1 MMMVMMIVTTKL
13 IRTHDGDDNYD
24 YACDGGGDYGS
35 VDGDADNDD
44 DNDDNDNNML
54 SIQIAV

>member
-1 MMMVMMIVTTKL
+1 MMIVTTKL